1 MRNLYRG
8 TRDAVISTRL
18 TERLGLDLPLMLAP
32 MALAGGGELAAA
44 CAEAGAFGLV
54 GGGYADLPWVQREW
68 GIASDRLANTNAAQH
83 LGCGFI
89 TWKLDQDA
97 SGLDWVL
104 DQPVMP
110 KAVFLS
116 FGDPRPYAQRI
127 ARVGARLICQVQR
140 IEQLPAAI
148 EAGAE
153 IVVAQGGEAGGHGAT
168 AATARSTM
176 VFVPEAVDWLAANAP
191 EVLLLGAGGIADG
204 RGLAAL
210 LMLGADGA
218 LIGSRLWATREG
230 LAPQGA
236 KELAVRTDGDGTART
251 AIFDVL
257 RRKDWPAEYDFRA
270 LRNTLHREWEG
281 REAELRADPEAARA
295 AFDAAVAA
303 GDYAGANVTVGEAV
317 GLIGDVPEAGEV
329 LRRIAAEAEQM
340 LSGAGN
346 VLKP

>member
-1 MRNLYRG
+1 MIR
-8 TRDAVISTRL
+8 TRL

-54 GGGYADLPWVQREW
+54 GGGYGELAWTRREW
-68 GIASDRLANTNAAQH
+68 QIAARRLANTAAAQR

-97 SGLDWVL
+97 SALDWVL
-104 DQPVMP
+104 DQPLAP
-110 KAVFLS
+110 KAIFLS
-116 FGDPRPYAQRI
+116 FGDPRPYAERI
-127 ARVGARLICQVQR
+127 RAAGARLICQVQFLD
-140 IEQLPAAI
+140 QVPQAI

-153 IVVAQGGEAGGHGAT
+153 IIVAQGGAAGGHGAA

-176 VFVPEAVDWLAANAP
+176 VFVPEVADWLAANAP

-218 LIGSRLWATREG
+218 LLGSRLWATAEG
-230 LAPQGA
+230 LAPATA
-236 KELAVRTDGDGTART
+236 KELAACTDGDGTARS

-270 LRNTLHREWEG
+270 LRNALHREWEG
-281 REAELRADPEAARA
+281 REAELRADPDSARA

-303 GDYAGANVTVGEAV
+303 GDFAGANVTVGEAT
-317 GLIGDVPEAGEV
+317 GLIRDVPGARDV
-329 LRRIAAEAEQM
+329 LRRIANDAEARLAM
-340 LSGAGN
+340 SASHIAI
-346 VLKP
+346 

>member
-1 MRNLYRG
+1 MIR
-8 TRDAVISTRL
+8 TRL

-54 GGGYADLPWVQREW
+54 GGGYGELAWTRREW
-68 GIASDRLANTNAAQH
+68 DIAARRLANTAAAQRV
-83 LGCGFI
+83 GCGFI

-97 SGLDWVL
+97 SALDWVL
-104 DQPVMP
+104 DQPLAP
-110 KAVFLS
+110 KAIFLS
-116 FGDPRPYAQRI
+116 FGDPRPYAERI
-127 ARVGARLICQVQR
+127 RAAGARLICQVQFLD
-140 IEQLPAAI
+140 QVPQAI

-153 IVVAQGGEAGGHGAT
+153 IIVAQGGAAGGHGAT

-176 VFVPEAVDWLAANAP
+176 VFVPEVADWLATNAP

-218 LIGSRLWATREG
+218 LLGSRLWATAEG
-230 LAPQGA
+230 LAPATA
-236 KELAVRTDGDGTART
+236 KELAACTDGDGTARS

-270 LRNTLHREWEG
+270 LRNALHREWEG
-281 REAELRADPEAARA
+281 REAELRADPDSARA
-295 AFDAAVAA
+295 AFDAAVAT
-303 GDYAGANVTVGEAV
+303 GDFTGANVTVGEAT
-317 GLIGDVPEAGEV
+317 GLIRDVPGAGEV
-329 LRRIAAEAEQM
+329 LRRIAAEAEARLAM
-340 LSGAGN
+340 SASHIAI
-346 VLKP
+346 

>member
-1 MRNLYRG
+1 MIR
-8 TRDAVISTRL
+8 TRL

-54 GGGYADLPWVQREW
+54 GGGYGDLAWTRREW
-68 GIASDRLANTNAAQH
+68 QIAARRLANTAAAQR

-97 SGLDWVL
+97 SALDWVL
-104 DQPVMP
+104 DQPLAP
-110 KAVFLS
+110 KAIFLS
-116 FGDPRPYAQRI
+116 FGDPRPYAERI
-127 ARVGARLICQVQR
+127 RAAGARLICQVQFLD
-140 IEQLPAAI
+140 QVPQAV

-153 IVVAQGGEAGGHGAT
+153 IIVAQGGAAGGHGAA

-176 VFVPEAVDWLAANAP
+176 VFVPEVADWLATNAP

-218 LIGSRLWATREG
+218 LLGSRLWATAEG
-230 LAPQGA
+230 LAPATA
-236 KELAVRTDGDGTART
+236 KELAACTDGDGTARS

-270 LRNTLHREWEG
+270 LRNALHREWEG
-281 REAELRADPEAARA
+281 REAELRADPDSARA

-303 GDYAGANVTVGEAV
+303 GDFAGANVTVGEAT
-317 GLIGDVPEAGEV
+317 GLIRDVPGAGDV
-329 LRRIAAEAEQM
+329 LCRIAAEAEAR
-340 LSGAGN
+340 LATSAS
-346 VLKP
+346 LIAI